1 MRDATPL
8 IKRSSAEQ
16 ESTFLASHFFPRNR
30 SKQWNQEVRSGD
42 PRRTAIS
49 SQILKHCN
57 NIMTYKSTAS
67 NATRAA
73 SPTRQVWFSRTDVII
88 TCSYPDDRDTSTPT
102 TTVTYAQ
109 HKHEESVSR
118 KQDPMAAA
126 MRRARRSRNG
136 SILREAV
143 SYVREIVAVQHKI
156 RRKYRPE
163 EATVVL
169 GRYATLKTKLNRI
182 EAWEKAR
189 ATTHDAMKIHQE
201 ASVVES
207 RNTKRRRCYETNEK
221 RSLVK
226 LLFRGFPTG
235 AHKSKASFFAAAP
248 PARQISAY

>member
-1 MRDATPL
+1 
-8 IKRSSAEQ
+8 
-16 ESTFLASHFFPRNR
+16 
-30 SKQWNQEVRSGD
+30 
-42 PRRTAIS
+42 
-49 SQILKHCN
+49 
-57 NIMTYKSTAS
+57 MTYKSTAS

-109 HKHEESVSR
+109 QKHEESGVSR

-189 ATTHDAMKIHQE
+189 GTTHDAMKIHQE
-201 ASVVES
+201 ASVES
-207 RNTKRRRCYETNEK
+207 RNAKRRRCCDTNEK

-235 AHKSKASFFAAAP
+235 AQKSKASFFAAAP